1 VSDRAREA
9 ALASKSRRIKEVSET
24 RPATVE
30 ETKPKQKKKK
40 QSAYMQMMQGIK
52 KGTERDY
59 VAERE
64 RLKDN
69 LGGGEF
75 SKIDK
80 I

>member
-1 VSDRAREA
+1 M
-9 ALASKSRRIKEVSET
+9 
-24 RPATVE
+24 
-30 ETKPKQKKKK
+30 
-40 QSAYMQMMQGIK
+40 AYMQMMQGIK